1 MNKSQLVYEISK
13 QADVTRDVAKRT
25 LDATIKAITDALK
38 SGDTVTLVGF
48 GSFQVRER
56 AARKGR
62 NPKTGEEIQIK
73 ASNSPTF
80 KAGKSLKDAVN

>member
-13 QADVTRDVAKRT
+13 QADVTKDVAQRT
-25 LDATIKAITDALK
+25 LNATIDAITNALK